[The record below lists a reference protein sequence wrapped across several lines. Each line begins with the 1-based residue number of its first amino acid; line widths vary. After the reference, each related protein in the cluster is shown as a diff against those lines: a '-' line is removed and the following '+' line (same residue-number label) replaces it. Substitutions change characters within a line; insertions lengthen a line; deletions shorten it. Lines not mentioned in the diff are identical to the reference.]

1 MDHKSPQ
8 NNRLYMLAGFLA
20 VVLVVYLGVLY
31 DIQVNNYDDY
41 LEKSVRSIAREEK
54 VEASRGIITDRSGR
68 TLVTNRSAYALTF
81 DASLLKVGDDENK
94 AILRL
99 VKLCQE
105 QDVAWNDNLPIT
117 RQAPFSYTL
126 DQLSGVQK
134 NRFLTYLKSLK
145 DVKTALGNYLLTQEK
160 SAGAEAASAGET
172 GEGEDESARWK
183 EADAL
188 VDALTAEDLTAEI
201 LNDAG
206 ITAHK
211 LLEIMR
217 ADLEIPAIF
226 SLNEARMVLGVQY
239 ELSLRKL
246 GNYDAYVLAE
256 DIDTGFIS
264 LLSDGG
270 YVGARVTSS
279 TVREYATSYAA
290 HILGTVGRLQAED
303 YQELKDKGYD
313 MDDWMG
319 KSGVELAFEEYL
331 KGTDGKRVVSTNADG
346 KVTGEYYS
354 KEPEPGN
361 TVELTIDLQLQ
372 QTVEDALAETISKM
386 TGEDGDATR
395 GGAAVVEKVGTGEIL
410 ALASYPTYDLSAFRQ
425 SDIYQ
430 SLSTDPA
437 KPFYNRATN
446 YPYAPGSTLKPL
458 TAVAALESGVTTLTE
473 KIKDTGRWIYPGT
486 TNDGANCWIGY
497 PGHGKL
503 NVSQAIT
510 NSCNYFFAEM
520 GYRMGM
526 DTFREY
532 LTAFGLGEHTGIE
545 IGDATGTLPENPQG
559 ENLAPWA
566 AFGQANQEY
575 TPVQLANYIAT
586 MVSGGKHCEAH
597 LLKAVKAYDN
607 SEVLAVGNAEP
618 ANVVQ
623 ISDSTLNAVKKG
635 MYDYTQPGGM
645 VYSYF
650 KDCVVSAGAKT
661 GTAQLGGNKKNNG
674 VFVCFAPYEEPE
686 IAVAIV
692 IEHGGSGA
700 ALASTAVKILN
711 AYFTADEIGTAV
723 IGENQLMQ

>member
-1 MDHKSPQ
+1 M
-8 NNRLYMLAGFLA
+8 RLKFGIPEDWTAT
-20 VVLVVYLGVLY
+20 
-31 DIQVNNYDDY
+31 Q
-41 LEKSVRSIAREEK
+41 ARK
-54 VEASRGIITDRSGR
+54 
-68 TLVTNRSAYALTF
+68 
-81 DASLLKVGDDENK
+81 
-94 AILRL
+94 
-99 VKLCQE
+99 
-105 QDVAWNDNLPIT
+105 
-117 RQAPFSYTL
+117 
-126 DQLSGVQK
+126 
-134 NRFLTYLKSLK
+134 
-145 DVKTALGNYLLTQEK
+145 
-160 SAGAEAASAGET
+160 
-172 GEGEDESARWK
+172 
-183 EADAL
+183 
-188 VDALTAEDLTAEI
+188 
-201 LNDAG
+201 
-206 ITAHK
+206 
-211 LLEIMR
+211 
-217 ADLEIPAIF
+217 
-226 SLNEARMVLGVQY
+226 VLGVRY
-239 ELSLRKL
+239 ELALRRAN
-246 GNYDAYVLAE
+246 GYTDYVLAE
-256 DIDTGFIS
+256 DIGIELIS
-264 LLSDGG
+264 VITDGG
-270 YVGARVTSS
+270 YAGARISNSS
-279 TVREYATSYAA
+279 VRKYATSYAA
-290 HILGTVGRLQAED
+290 HILGTVGAIDSKE
-303 YQELKDKGYD
+303 ELEKLGEGYTLAD
-313 MDDWMG
+313 TVG
-319 KSGVELAFEEYL
+319 KSGVESAFEEYL
-331 KGTDGKRVVSTNADG
+331 KGTDGKRVVSTNSEG
-346 KVTGEYYS
+346 KITGEYYAV
-354 KEPEPGN
+354 EPKPGA
-361 TVELTIDLQLQ
+361 TVELTIDLELQ
-372 QTVEDALAETISKM
+372 QVVEDALAETVTSM
-386 TGEDGDATR
+386 NLEDGRDDR
-395 GGAAVVEKVGTGEIL
+395 GAAAVVEQVGTGEIL

-586 MVSGGKHCEAH
+586 LVSGGKHCEAH